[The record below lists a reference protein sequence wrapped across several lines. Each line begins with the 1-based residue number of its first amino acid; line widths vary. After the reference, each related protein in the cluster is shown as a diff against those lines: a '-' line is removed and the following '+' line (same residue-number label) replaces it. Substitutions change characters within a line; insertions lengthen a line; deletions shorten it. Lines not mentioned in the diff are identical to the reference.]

1 MRRWTA
7 RTAVILM
14 VLSALVWV
22 GAKIHFCARFGA
34 RSFDGYLAEHW
45 PFWAVMVTIGALLI
59 VLGIIE
65 PSRTPD
71 E

>member
-1 MRRWTA
+1 MRRWTERA
-7 RTAVILM
+7 ALILM
-14 VLSALVWV
+14 VLSGLVWV
-22 GAKIHFCARFGA
+22 GAKIHFLARLGA
-34 RSFDGYLAEHW
+34 RNVDGYLAEHW